1 MYNFSY
7 PFKEPATA
15 CSYAVIA
22 CKQALMVNSGVASP
36 TIQSRYANFNHYHY
50 SVLQKLIVL
59 IVYKHGNI
67 YIAVWNRRAG
77 YATDGEMRACSG
89 EIQFRISARNVR
101 FSKYEM
107 SIITCMV
114 LFTTF
119 VQTKFR
125 LYSLH
130 YFSKYNIFKQT
141 FN

>member
-1 MYNFSY
+1 MFLRGNSLQAGSHGEQWLSQPDDLVPLCKFQSLSLFSSL
-7 PFKEPATA
+7 E
-15 CSYAVIA
+15 I
-22 CKQALMVNSGVASP
+22 
-36 TIQSRYANFNHYHY
+36 
-50 SVLQKLIVL
+50 LIVL

-77 YATDGEMRACSG
+77 YVTDGEMRACSG